1 MGFLSA
7 LNPWKWGT
15 IGLGIALVIC
25 AGWGVRVNSLR
36 AGWQEKYTTL
46 DGQAQSVL
54 VATRQATN
62 NPTLAWANVPAQ
74 ITALASS
81 NIALKSSIDTANGKI
96 DDMDAETKRLIAS
109 GNEFRSQLA
118 IAQAGRAD
126 ALARLKAMSLTPG
139 DRQSCPAMLSQ
150 AQDAL
155 DLAYGS
161 GL

>member
-62 NPTLAWANVPAQ
+62 NPALKWANVPAQ

-81 NIALKSSIDTANGKI
+81 NIALKSSIDTSNGKI
-96 DDMDAETKRLIAS
+96 ADMDAETKRLIAS
-109 GNEFRSQLA
+109 GLTLRSQLSA
-118 IAQAGRAD
+118 AQAGRQS
-126 ALARLKAMSLTPG
+126 ALDRLRAMSLTPG
-139 DRQSCPAMLSQ
+139 DRQNCPAMLSQ

>member
-1 MGFLSA
+1 MGFLSV

-15 IGLGIALVIC
+15 IGLGIALVLC

-36 AGWQEKYTTL
+36 AGWQDKYTTL
-46 DGQAQSVL
+46 DGQAQNVL
-54 VATRQATN
+54 AATRTATD
-62 NPTLAWANVPAQ
+62 NPKLDWPNVPTQ
-74 ITALASS
+74 IAALASS
-81 NIALKSSIDTANGKI
+81 NRDLKASIVTTNSRLVAMGIERD
-96 DDMDAETKRLIAS
+96 RLIAS
-109 GNEFRSQLA
+109 GNDFRSQLA

-126 ALARLKAMSLTPG
+126 ALARLKASALVPG
-139 DRQSCPAMLSQ
+139 DRQNCPAMLSQ

>member
-15 IGLGIALVIC
+15 IGLGIALVLC

-36 AGWQEKYTTL
+36 AGWQDKYTTL

-54 VATRQATN
+54 MATRQATN
-62 NPTLAWANVPAQ
+62 NPTLKWANVPEQ

-81 NIALKSSIDTANGKI
+81 NLTLKTSIDTTNGKL
-96 DDMDAETKRLIAS
+96 DQMTADYFALKLS
-109 GNEFRSQLA
+109 GDTLRAQLA
-118 IAQAGRAD
+118 TAQAGRQS
-126 ALARLKAMSLTPG
+126 ALDRLKAMAATPG
-139 DRQSCPAMLSQ
+139 DMQSCPAQLSQ
-150 AQDAL
+150 TQDAL

>member
-15 IGLGIALVIC
+15 IGLALALVVC
-25 AGWGVRVNSLR
+25 VGWGVRVNSLR

-46 DGQAQSVL
+46 DGQAQNVL
-54 VATRQATN
+54 MATRTATD
-62 NPTLAWANVPAQ
+62 NPKLDWPNVPTQ
-74 ITALASS
+74 IAALASS
-81 NIALKSSIDTANGKI
+81 NRDLKASIDTTNGKI
-96 DDMDAETKRLIAS
+96 ADMGAETARLIAS
-109 GNEFRSQLA
+109 GNVFRSQLA
-118 IAQAGRAD
+118 IAQAGRVD
-126 ALARLKAMSLTPG
+126 ALARLKASALVPG
-139 DRQSCPAMLSQ
+139 DRQSCPAMLTQ

>member
-36 AGWQEKYTTL
+36 AGWQDKYTTL

-54 VATRQATN
+54 MATRQATA
-62 NPTLAWANVPAQ
+62 NPTLKWPNVPDQ

-81 NIALKSSIDTANGKI
+81 NLTLKTSIDTTNGKL
-96 DDMDAETKRLIAS
+96 DQMTADYLTLKAS
-109 GNEFRSQLA
+109 GDTLRSQLA
-118 IAQAGRAD
+118 TAQAGRQS
-126 ALARLKAMSLTPG
+126 ALDRLKAMSVTPG
-139 DRQSCPAMLSQ
+139 DRQNCPAMLSQ

>member
-15 IGLGIALVIC
+15 IGLALALVVC
-25 AGWGVRVNSLR
+25 VGWGARVNSLR

-54 VATRQATN
+54 MATRQATD
-62 NPTLAWANVPAQ
+62 NPTLKWANVPAQ
-74 ITALASS
+74 ITELASS
-81 NIALKSSIDTANGKI
+81 NIALKTSIDGQNGKI
-96 DDMDAETKRLIAS
+96 ADMDAETKRLIAS
-109 GNEFRSQLA
+109 GQDFRTQIA
-118 IAQAGRAD
+118 VAQAGRAD
-126 ALARLKAMSLTPG
+126 ALARLKAASLVPG
-139 DRQSCPAMLSQ
+139 DRASCPAMLSQ